1 MKTCQSPTP
10 IPMQTCIRF
19 GEDLGKTLNK
29 EGKAMSSIELFQS
42 SNTYEVEIDD
52 EYYSVI
58 VYTDHNSDYTNTTI
72 LDDEGEVVTDLIIL
86 KIIEDLLE
94 TI

>member
-1 MKTCQSPTP
+1 MKPCQSPTP
-10 IPMQTCIRF
+10 NLMQTCIGI
-19 GEDLGKTLNK
+19 GEDLGKTLSK
-29 EGKAMSSIELFQS
+29 EGKNMASIALFQS
-42 SNTYEVEIDD
+42 TSSYSVEIDD
-52 EYYSVI
+52 DHYNVI

-86 KIIEDLLE
+86 KIITDLLE